1 MAPPWWLV
9 RLSDDSGF
17 GSGCDAVD
25 RHEAA
30 AIPLPECPIPGFRAC
45 LIQAVEADRP
55 QARAI
60 RLTLY
65 ERLEP
70 RPRGDDPG
78 AA

>member
-1 MAPPWWLV
+1 MAYRPSRV
-9 RLSDDSGF
+9 IET
-17 GSGCDAVD
+17 
-25 RHEAA
+25 RHGRYDVAR
-30 AIPLPECPIPGFRAC
+30 IPLPECRIPGFRAC
-45 LIQAVEADRP
+45 LIQAVDADRP

-70 RPRGDDPG
+70 RPRGDAPR